1 MHTSAQ
7 KAGDGSTRKKYH
19 AAVEF
24 VVVSLTFVVGSATDV
39 FAGELA
45 EAIDAEL
52 RKQFPSVQHDG
63 DGPYESEPVDA
74 IGWRQL
80 QQRVMQT
87 LDVAPQLTTVDAYQA
102 VYVPVA
108 HEQVEHVPVANLADP
123 LQIGSLPAL
132 IDELRRFAAGAAL
145 PTDDVELMQLAA
157 HYLEDDFDSDLD
169 VQTYVQLFLSAKQ
182 AAARNQALWV
192 VV

>member
-1 MHTSAQ
+1 M
-7 KAGDGSTRKKYH
+7 
-19 AAVEF
+19 
-24 VVVSLTFVVGSATDV
+24 SLTFVVGSATDV

-45 EAIDAEL
+45 QAIEAEL
-52 RKQFPSVQHDG
+52 RKQFPSVVRDD

-74 IGWRQL
+74 MGWRQL
-80 QQRVMQT
+80 QQRVMRT

-108 HEQVEHVPVANLADP
+108 HAQVEHVPVANLADP

-132 IDELRRFAAGAAL
+132 IDELHRFAAGSSL

-157 HYLEDDFDSDLD
+157 HYLEDDFDADLD
-169 VQTYVQLFLSAKQ
+169 VQTFVQLLLSAKQ
-182 AAARNQALWV
+182 ASARNQALWV

>member
-1 MHTSAQ
+1 
-7 KAGDGSTRKKYH
+7 
-19 AAVEF
+19 
-24 VVVSLTFVVGSATDV
+24 VSLTFVVGSATDV
-39 FAGELA
+39 FAGALA

-52 RKQFPSVQHDG
+52 RKQFPSVTRDGHGHDNE
-63 DGPYESEPVDA
+63 PYESEPVEA
-74 IGWRQL
+74 LGWRQL
-80 QQRVMQT
+80 QQRVMRT
-87 LDVAPQLTTVDAYQA
+87 LDLAPQLTTVDAYQA

-108 HEQVEHVPVANLADP
+108 HEQVEHVPIANLADP

-132 IDELRRFAAGAAL
+132 LDELRRFASGASL

-182 AAARNQALWV
+182 AAVRNQALWV

>member
-1 MHTSAQ
+1 
-7 KAGDGSTRKKYH
+7 
-19 AAVEF
+19 
-24 VVVSLTFVVGSATDV
+24 VSLTFVVGSATDV

-45 EAIDAEL
+45 HAIEAEL
-52 RKQFPSVQHDG
+52 RKQFPSVVRDA
-63 DGPYESEPVDA
+63 DEPYESEPVHA
-74 IGWRQL
+74 TGWRQL

-108 HEQVEHVPVANLADP
+108 LAQVEHVPIANVADP

-132 IDELRRFAAGAAL
+132 IEELRRFAAEASL

-157 HYLEDDFDSDLD
+157 QYLEGDFDADLD